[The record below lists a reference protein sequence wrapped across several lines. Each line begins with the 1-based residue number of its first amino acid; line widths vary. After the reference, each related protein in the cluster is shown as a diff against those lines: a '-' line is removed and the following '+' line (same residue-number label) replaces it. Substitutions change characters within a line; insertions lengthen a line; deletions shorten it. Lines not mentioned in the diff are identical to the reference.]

1 LTEATPPAISASGLT
16 VRYRTVTALSRVSL
30 EARAGEFVALA
41 GPNGSGKTTFVRAA
55 LGLVTASEGTVSVGG
70 VPVGSLSLDARARA
84 LAWMPQEEPAGDNV
98 SLRDYVTYGRYPHS
112 PRFVADRA
120 TDRAVADRVLHDLGF
135 VGRESTGVQELSG
148 GERQRLRLGRV
159 LAQDAPVL
167 LLDEPTAHLDVGYQ
181 LELLEHVRGI
191 VRSQGRTV
199 LAALHDLNLAARF
212 ADRIVVLQRGRVVA
226 NGPPVTVLSPAL
238 LRDVWGVVA
247 DLRRDSRT
255 GLPYL
260 IPRLPTVEP
269 SAPDP
274 SRGWRVH
281 VLGGGGSAAPVLRA
295 LVGEGYRVSLGAVAL
310 FDTDTETAGE
320 LGVPTATEVPFV
332 PLGEEVRARNR
343 TLVEEADAVV
353 VAPFPVGP
361 GNVGVLE
368 DLLAASREKAL
379 FLLESLGPGTR
390 DYTDGV
396 GSRRLAELGE
406 RATRVRDADDLLRAL
421 ASAPRRRPTESND
434 GDRRRVGALERLEE
448 SR

>member
-1 LTEATPPAISASGLT
+1 MTGPGPAALSAVGLT
-16 VRYRTVTALSRVSL
+16 VRFRSVSALSRVSL

-55 LGLVTASEGTVSVGG
+55 LGLVEPVEGTVSVGG
-70 VPVGSLSLDARARA
+70 APLSSLSLDARARA

-98 SLRDYVTYGRYPHS
+98 SLREYVTYGRYPHT
-112 PRFVADRA
+112 PRFVTDHA
-120 TDRAVADRVLHDLGF
+120 TDRLVASRILRDLGF

-181 LELLEHVRGI
+181 LELLEKVRSI

-199 LAALHDLNLAARF
+199 IAALHDLNLAARF
-212 ADRIVVLQRGRVVA
+212 SDRIVVLQRGRVVA
-226 NGPPVTVLSPAL
+226 NGPPATVLSPGL
-238 LRDVWGVVA
+238 LRDVWGIVA
-247 DLRRDSRT
+247 DLRRDSRS

-260 IPRLPTVEP
+260 IPRLPSVEP
-269 SAPDP
+269 SAPDL

-281 VLGGGGSAAPVLRA
+281 VLGGGGSAAPLLRA

-320 LGVPTATEVPFV
+320 LGVPTATEMPFV

-343 TLVEEADAVV
+343 LLIEESDAVV

-368 DLLAASREKAL
+368 DLLATPGTKRL
-379 FLLESLGPGTR
+379 FLLDPVGPGTR

-396 GSRRLAELGE
+396 GAVRLAELAA

-421 ASAPRRRPTESND
+421 TAGPSPGPAEPDDR
-434 GDRRRVGALERLEE
+434 DRRRVGPLERLEE
-448 SR
+448 PR